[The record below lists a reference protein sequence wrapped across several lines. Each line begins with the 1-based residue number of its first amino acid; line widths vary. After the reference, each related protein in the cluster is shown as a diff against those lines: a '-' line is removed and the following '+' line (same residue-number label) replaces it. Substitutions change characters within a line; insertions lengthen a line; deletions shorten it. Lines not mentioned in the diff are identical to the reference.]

1 MEHIL
6 QFGISIDDEAIRRNI
21 EASAIE
27 NLSKKL
33 TQDIEGALGV
43 GTNIYGGGKYCKS
56 DSKLVDVVNDAIN
69 KVIEDNKDY
78 ILNRVI
84 NEVSGKLARSKTFK
98 ENLLAATKHNS
109 SDEKEK

>member
-6 QFGISIDDEAIRRNI
+6 QFGIAIDDEAIRRNI

-43 GTNIYGGGKYCKS
+43 GTNIYGGGKYCTS
-56 DSKLVDVVNDAIN
+56 DSKLVDIVNDTIN

-84 NEVSGKLARSKTFK
+84 DEVSGKLARSKTFK
-98 ENLLAATKHNS
+98 ENLLAVAEHTSN
-109 SDEKEK
+109 EKEK